1 MNLAIIGD
9 KEVEKFF
16 DKIDTKDNYK
26 LAQLNGK
33 NCAFLCAKNNFE
45 SNLNVLRALK
55 IDKVFEIT
63 ENEGSEDRET
73 SLSLEGIEYSGI
85 LVKGEK
91 SCVKFILNG
100 ILAGVSDRKID
111 LLSEREREV
120 LVLVARG
127 MTNRDIAKNLF
138 LSEKTVKNHLNNIFK
153 KIEVTDR
160 TKAALFAIN
169 NNIN

>member
-9 KEVEKFF
+9 NIVEKFF

-33 NCAFLCAKNNFE
+33 NCAFLCSNNAFTN
-45 SNLNVLRALK
+45 NLKVLKELK

-63 ENEGSEDRET
+63 ENGVSEDKVDT
-73 SLSLEGIEYSGI
+73 LSVEGIEYSGI

-127 MTNRDIAKNLF
+127 MTNRDIAKSLF

-153 KIEVTDR
+153 KIDVTDR
-160 TKAALFAIN
+160 TKAALYAIN

>member
-9 KEVEKFF
+9 TELEVFF
-16 DKIDTKDNYK
+16 DKLDTKDNYK

-33 NCAFLCAKNNFE
+33 GCAFLCATNNFE
-45 SNLNVLRALK
+45 SNLNVIKRLG
-55 IDKVFEIT
+55 IDKVIEIT
-63 ENEGSEDRET
+63 NGEIDDTREEF
-73 SLSLEGIEYSGI
+73 LADFGIEYSGI
-85 LVKGEK
+85 LVKGKK
-91 SCVKFILNG
+91 SCIKLLLTG
-100 ILAGVSDRKID
+100 IVTDVSDNKID

-120 LVLVARG
+120 LALLARG
-127 MTNRDIAKNLF
+127 MSNRDIAGNLF

-160 TKAALFAIN
+160 TKAAVFAIN

>member
-9 KEVEKFF
+9 NEVEKFF

-33 NCAFLCAKNNFE
+33 NCAFLCSNNTFTN
-45 SNLNVLRALK
+45 NLKVLKSLK

-63 ENEGSEDRET
+63 ESGVGEDREAF
-73 SLSLEGIEYSGI
+73 LSIEGIEYSGI
-85 LVKGEK
+85 LIKGEK

-120 LVLVARG
+120 LALVAHG
-127 MTNRDIAKNLF
+127 MTNRDIAKSLF

>member
-1 MNLAIIGD
+1 VNLAIIGD
-9 KEVEKFF
+9 NEVEKFF
-16 DKIDTKDNYK
+16 DKVDTKDNYK

-33 NCAFLCAKNNFE
+33 NCAFLCSNNGFTN
-45 SNLNVLRALK
+45 NLKVLKSLN

-63 ENEGSEDRET
+63 ENGVGEDSEV

-91 SCVKFILNG
+91 SCVKFILSG
-100 ILAGVSDRKID
+100 ILAGVSDRKND

-160 TKAALFAIN
+160 TKAALYAIN